1 MGSYAGGALPRVL
14 AFGAAPTLT
23 VSLLRWTRTNWPA
36 AVARPAH
43 GHTSLQNDW
52 CSRRGGGYAPLSHHG
67 CFLGRI
73 VRLRTQERIGW
84 TPPDT
89 VRSPLLRRQTGLSPA
104 RRHLRRQTGHSP
116 ARRHLRRQT
125 GHSRAKRHLRRQTGL
140 SPAKR
145 HLRRRTGLSRAK
157 RHLRRQTGLS
167 RASRVHMASPVHMAS
182 RASPVHTASRV
193 HMASP
198 ALASP
203 PACGPP
209 RHLSGARACRG

>member
-104 RRHLRRQTGHSP
+104 
-116 ARRHLRRQT
+116 
-125 GHSRAKRHLRRQTGL
+125 
-140 SPAKR
+140 KR

-182 RASPVHTASRV
+182 RASPVLMASRASPVHTASRV